1 MGEKLTYTVEEVAKL
16 LGLSRSSMY
25 QAIRNNSV
33 PSLRIGGR
41 ILISKIELEKLLSQN
56 TRRSRAKQRRGT
68 SARPGK

>member
-1 MGEKLTYTVEEVAKL
+1 MVEKLTYTVEEVAKL

-41 ILISKIELEKLLSQN
+41 ILISKIELERLLGQN
-56 TRRSRAKQRRGT
+56 TRRIQASQRRG
-68 SARPGK
+68 SSVKPRK

>member
-41 ILISKIELEKLLSQN
+41 ILISKIELDKLLDRD
-56 TRRSRAKQRRGT
+56 TRGSRAKLRRRT
-68 SARPGK
+68 SAKARK

>member
-41 ILISKIELEKLLSQN
+41 ILISKLELEQLLDRD
-56 TRRSRAKQRRGT
+56 TRGSRASRRRGT
-68 SARPGK
+68 SAKPGK

>member
-1 MGEKLTYTVEEVAKL
+1 MGKKLTYTVQEVAKL

-41 ILISKIELEKLLSQN
+41 ILISKIELEKLLGRD
-56 TRRSRAKQRRGT
+56 TGRSRASRRKN
-68 SARPGK
+68 SAKPRR

>member
-1 MGEKLTYTVEEVAKL
+1 MVEKLTYTVEEVAKL

-41 ILISKIELEKLLSQN
+41 ILISKIELEKLLGQT
-56 TRRSRAKQRRGT
+56 TRGSRVSRRKN
-68 SARPGK
+68 SARPRK